1 MPRQADMA
9 PNLINRSFAVPSNLK
24 LPARAVS
31 TVNLSPAQAMQ
42 AGGDQVVAISR
53 GCQLWAFGGSLKAG
67 MEFRAPSS
75 QGATGPSAARAGGTG
90 NRATKK
96 TSIASGRPKSLV
108 RSGFTKHW
116 G

>member
-9 PNLINRSFAVPSNLK
+9 PNLINRPSAVPLNSK

-31 TVNLSPAQAMQ
+31 TVNLCPAQAMQ

-53 GCQLWAFGGSLKAG
+53 GCQLRAFGGSPKAG

-75 QGATGPSAARAGGTG
+75 QGATGPSAARAGGTE
-90 NRATKK
+90 NRVTEK
-96 TSIASGRPKSLV
+96 TSITSGKPESLV
-108 RSGFTKHW
+108 R
-116 G
+116 